1 MKALPIGTRLTAWYS
16 LMLAL
21 SLCLFGEVAYLSM
34 SHSIRATVDEELQQ
48 RLQAV
53 RDIINDNAA
62 AGVPALQDEFKELMK
77 SEGEGARLRVAYHD
91 GPIIYASPGMEI
103 ETQSASTQETS
114 RQFHALIQGAPFLL
128 LGQTVELKGLGYDI
142 EVAASTQVFDRSLE
156 RFRQLLYGVGPFFL
170 VLVALGGYWLSR
182 RALVP
187 VDQIIHTARNIGAR
201 DFSQRLTVS
210 RTGDELERL
219 ADTLNE
225 MLSRLEAAFQ
235 RVTQFTADASHEL
248 RTPISLMRANA
259 EIMLRK
265 PRSDVEYRES
275 LSRILDESERASR
288 LIEQLLLL
296 ARADSGAAV
305 LQARRTDL
313 SAAVQSACREASV
326 LAEEKHLQFD
336 CSIPDNPLKVWGD
349 STSLE
354 RLFVILLDN
363 AVKYTASGGH
373 VDVHLRCDD
382 GYAVA
387 DVRDTGAGIPADDI
401 GRVFDRFYR
410 ADPARSRESGGTG
423 LGLAIARWIVEA
435 HGGQIR
441 VESELGAGSTFR
453 VRIPLSSA
461 SKMSRESPL
470 SPART

>member
-1 MKALPIGTRLTAWYS
+1 MKSLPIGTRLTAWYS

-34 SHSIRATVDEELQQ
+34 SHSIRATVNEQLEQ
-48 RLQAV
+48 RLQAA
-53 RDIINDNAA
+53 RDIIDDNAT
-62 AGVPALQDEFKELMK
+62 AGVPALQDEFSELMK
-77 SEGEGARLRVAYHD
+77 SEGEGARLRVAYHG
-91 GPIIYASPGMEI
+91 GPIIYASPGMHKEA
-103 ETQSASTQETS
+103 QPAAQDTS
-114 RQFHALIQGAPFLL
+114 RQFHALIEGAPFLL
-128 LGQTVELKGLGYDI
+128 LGRTVELKGVGYDI

-156 RFRQLLYGVGPFFL
+156 RFRRLLYGAGPFFL
-170 VLVALGGYWLSR
+170 ILVALGGHWLSR

-187 VDQIIHTARNIGAR
+187 VDQIIRTARSIGAR
-201 DFSQRLTVS
+201 DFSRRLTVS

-248 RTPISLMRANA
+248 RTPVSLMRANA

-265 PRSDVEYRES
+265 PRSDLEYREA

-296 ARADSGAAV
+296 ARADSGSAI
-305 LQARRTDL
+305 LPARGTDL
-313 SAAVQSACREASV
+313 NATIQSACRKVSV
-326 LAEEKHLQFD
+326 LAEEKHLEFGW
-336 CSIPDNPLKVWGD
+336 SVPDNPLKVWGD

-363 AVKYTASGGH
+363 AVKYTADGGQ
-373 VDVHLRCDD
+373 VEVRLCSED
-382 GYAVA
+382 GVAVA
-387 DVRDTGAGIPADDI
+387 SVRDTGAGISADDI

-423 LGLAIARWIVEA
+423 LGLSIARWIVEA
-435 HGGQIR
+435 HSGQIR
-441 VESELGAGSTFR
+441 VESELGAGSTFK
-453 VRIPLSSA
+453 VRIPLSGNHS
-461 SKMSRESPL
+461 SRQ
-470 SPART
+470 